1 MEIKGKKVNIFKSQ
15 NETAPVI
22 YLNTFSGEGDEIYRG
37 LTAKGE
43 VDCTLIEITN
53 LVWEHDLSPWS
64 APAIMKNDSAFT
76 GGADEYL
83 SLLIDEIIPAVEAD
97 IKPQF
102 RGLAGYSLA
111 GLFAIYA
118 TYRTDKFS
126 KIASMSGSL
135 WFPNFIEFVK
145 SNQMKR
151 KPDTIYLSLGDKE
164 AKTKNKYLSQVQ
176 TATEEI
182 YHFCES
188 IGISTKF
195 VLNQGG
201 HLTNVNQ
208 RQIDGL
214 KYILNN

>member
-1 MEIKGKKVNIFKSQ
+1 
-15 NETAPVI
+15 
-22 YLNTFSGEGDEIYRG
+22 
-37 LTAKGE
+37 
-43 VDCTLIEITN
+43 
-53 LVWEHDLSPWS
+53 
-64 APAIMKNDSAFT
+64 MKNDSAFT

-83 SLLIDEIIPAVEAD
+83 SLLIDEIMPAVESD

-102 RGLAGYSLA
+102 RGIAGYSLA

-118 TYRTDKFS
+118 AYRTDKFS
-126 KIASMSGSL
+126 KIASMSGSM
-135 WFPNFIEFVK
+135 WFPNFVEFVK
-145 SNQMKR
+145 SNQIR
-151 KPDTIYLSLGDKE
+151 RIPDKLYLSLGDKE

-176 TATEEI
+176 LATEEI

-195 VLNQGG
+195 VLNSGG

-214 KYILNN
+214 KYILND